1 MKLCVKAGIVIAVLM
16 IELVLTNLLAFDA
29 IKPDLILI
37 VVICLSFISGTEE
50 GVITGFAGGML
61 KDIFSVH
68 LLGIN
73 ALSKTLIGFIAGT
86 IREKIFYQHLMW
98 LVAIFTFIFTFMN
111 NLIIYLLLNAL
122 YSNYDFTV
130 ILKGFILTQAIINT
144 ILAPFIFIGIR
155 KLYTYFN
162 RWS

>member
-1 MKLCVKAGIVIAVLM
+1 MKLWVKAVVVIAALM
-16 IELVLTNLLAFDA
+16 IELLLANIPGLNV
-29 IKPDLILI
+29 IKPDLVLI
-37 VVICLSFISGTEE
+37 VVICLSFISGAEE
-50 GVITGFAGGML
+50 GLITGFAGGLL

-68 LLGIN
+68 LMGIN
-73 ALSKTLIGFIAGT
+73 ALTKTLIGFIAGV

-98 LVAIFTFIFTFMN
+98 LVAISTFIFTFIN

>member
-1 MKLCVKAGIVIAVLM
+1 MKLWAKAVVVIAALM
-16 IELVLTNLLAFDA
+16 IELLLANIPGLNV
-29 IKPDLILI
+29 IKPDLVLI
-37 VVICLSFISGTEE
+37 VVICLSFISGAEE
-50 GVITGFAGGML
+50 GLITGFAGGLL

-68 LLGIN
+68 LMGIN
-73 ALSKTLIGFIAGT
+73 ALTKTLIGFIAGV

-98 LVAIFTFIFTFMN
+98 LVAISTFIFTFIN